1 MRWDPF
7 TDSRL
12 MTHNPRLLLTRARD
26 VTEYVDVLQRIP
38 VLNEADVC
46 CLVDPGAL
54 DPEVRSLGDH
64 LALSRDLLIA
74 LADPMRQDLVQ
85 LLARAELNVGE
96 IAERVTL
103 SRPTVSHHLNILR
116 RAGLVRVRKQG
127 REMYYRLNK
136 ERIVGTLQGLLDS
149 LTCC

>member
-1 MRWDPF
+1 
-7 TDSRL
+7 
-12 MTHNPRLLLTRARD
+12 
-26 VTEYVDVLQRIP
+26 VLQRIDL
-38 VLNEADVC
+38 LNAPDVC

-54 DPEVRSLGDH
+54 DPEVRTLGQR
-64 LALSRDLLIA
+64 LAVSRDLLVA

-85 LLARAELNVGE
+85 LLARAELTVGE
-96 IAERVTL
+96 VAERVTL
-103 SRPTVSHHLNILR
+103 SRPTVSHHLNLLR

-136 ERIVGTLQGLLDS
+136 ELIASTLQELLDC

>member
-1 MRWDPF
+1 
-7 TDSRL
+7 
-12 MTHNPRLLLTRARD
+12 
-26 VTEYVDVLQRIP
+26 VLEQIA
-38 VLNEADVC
+38 VLNSQDTC
-46 CLVDPGAL
+46 CLVDRDGL
-54 DPEVRSLGDH
+54 DPEVRTLGDH
-64 LALSRDLLIA
+64 LAISRDLLLA

-85 LLARAELNVGE
+85 LLARAELNVGD
-96 IAERVTL
+96 IANRVTL

>member
-1 MRWDPF
+1 M
-7 TDSRL
+7 
-12 MTHNPRLLLTRARD
+12 
-26 VTEYVDVLQRIP
+26 LQRIP
-38 VLNEADVC
+38 VLNAADVC
-46 CLVDPGAL
+46 CLVDPSAL
-54 DPEVRSLGDH
+54 DPEVRTLGDH

-85 LLARAELNVGE
+85 ILARAELNVGD

-136 ERIVGTLQGLLDS
+136 DRIVDTLQGLLDS

>member
-1 MRWDPF
+1 M
-7 TDSRL
+7 L
-12 MTHNPRLLLTRARD
+12 
-26 VTEYVDVLQRIP
+26 ERIP
-38 VLNEADVC
+38 VLNEEDTC
-46 CLVDPGAL
+46 CLLDPGAL
-54 DPEVRSLGDH
+54 DPEVRSIGDH

-85 LLARAELNVGE
+85 LLARNELNVGD

-136 ERIVGTLQGLLDS
+136 ERIVGTLQGLIDS
-149 LTCC
+149 LNCC

>member
-1 MRWDPF
+1 
-7 TDSRL
+7 
-12 MTHNPRLLLTRARD
+12 
-26 VTEYVDVLQRIP
+26 VLQRIP
-38 VLNEADVC
+38 VLTDQDVC

-54 DPEVRSLGDH
+54 DPEVRTLGEH
-64 LALSRDLLIA
+64 LAVSRDLLIA

-85 LLARAELNVGE
+85 ILARAELNVGE
-96 IAERVTL
+96 IAARVTL

-127 REMYYRLNK
+127 REMDYRLNK
-136 ERIVGTLQGLLDS
+136 EPIIATLQGLLDS

>member
-1 MRWDPF
+1 M
-7 TDSRL
+7 
-12 MTHNPRLLLTRARD
+12 
-26 VTEYVDVLQRIP
+26 
-38 VLNEADVC
+38 LNESDTC
-46 CLVDPGAL
+46 CLVDPSAL
-54 DPEVRSLGDH
+54 DPEVRTLGDH

-85 LLARAELNVGE
+85 ILARAELNVGD
-96 IAERVTL
+96 IAEHVTL

-136 ERIVGTLQGLLDS
+136 DRIVATLQGLLDS

>member
-1 MRWDPF
+1 M
-7 TDSRL
+7 L
-12 MTHNPRLLLTRARD
+12 
-26 VTEYVDVLQRIP
+26 
-38 VLNEADVC
+38 EAQDVC
-46 CLVDPGAL
+46 CLVDRGAL

-85 LLARAELNVGE
+85 ILARAELNVGD
-96 IAERVTL
+96 IAEKVTL

-136 ERIVGTLQGLLDS
+136 ERIVSTLRGLLDS

>member
-1 MRWDPF
+1 V
-7 TDSRL
+7 L
-12 MTHNPRLLLTRARD
+12 Q
-26 VTEYVDVLQRIP
+26 YVDVLEQIA
-38 VLNEADVC
+38 VLNSADTC
-46 CLVDPGAL
+46 CLVDRAAL
-54 DPEVRSLGDH
+54 DPEVRTLGDH
-64 LALSRDLLIA
+64 LATSRDLLLA

-85 LLARAELNVGE
+85 LLARAELNVSD
-96 IAERVTL
+96 IADRVTL

>member
-1 MRWDPF
+1 MK
-7 TDSRL
+7 
-12 MTHNPRLLLTRARD
+12 
-26 VTEYVDVLQRIP
+26 EQ
-38 VLNEADVC
+38 DVC
-46 CLVDPGAL
+46 CLVDPSAL
-54 DPEVRSLGDH
+54 DPEVRTLGEH
-64 LALSRDLLIA
+64 LAVSRDLLTA

-116 RAGLVRVRKQG
+116 RAGLVRVRKHG

-136 ERIVGTLQGLLDS
+136 DVIVRTLEQLVES

>member
-1 MRWDPF
+1 M
-7 TDSRL
+7 
-12 MTHNPRLLLTRARD
+12 H
-26 VTEYVDVLQRIP
+26 QRVP
-38 VLNEADVC
+38 LLNEQDVC

-54 DPEVRSLGDH
+54 DAEVRSLGEH
-64 LALSRDLLIA
+64 LALSRDLLLA

-85 LLARAELNVGE
+85 LLARSELNVGE

-103 SRPTVSHHLNILR
+103 SRPTVSHHLNLLR

-136 ERIVGTLQGLLDS
+136 EPIVATLQSLLDS

>member
-1 MRWDPF
+1 
-7 TDSRL
+7 
-12 MTHNPRLLLTRARD
+12 
-26 VTEYVDVLQRIP
+26 
-38 VLNEADVC
+38 
-46 CLVDPGAL
+46 
-54 DPEVRSLGDH
+54 
-64 LALSRDLLIA
+64 
-74 LADPMRQDLVQ
+74 MRQDLVQ
-85 LLARAELNVGE
+85 ILARAELNVGD

-136 ERIVGTLQGLLDS
+136 DRIVGTLQSLLDS

>member
-1 MRWDPF
+1 
-7 TDSRL
+7 
-12 MTHNPRLLLTRARD
+12 
-26 VTEYVDVLQRIP
+26 VLQRIP
-38 VLNEADVC
+38 LITEQDLC

-54 DPEVRSLGDH
+54 DAEVRTLGEH
-64 LALSRDLLIA
+64 LAVSRNLLIA

-85 LLARAELNVGE
+85 ILARAELNVGE

-116 RAGLVRVRKQG
+116 RAGLVRVRKHG
-127 REMYYRLNK
+127 REMHYRLNK
-136 ERIVGTLQGLLDS
+136 EPIVATLQGLLDS

>member
-1 MRWDPF
+1 M
-7 TDSRL
+7 
-12 MTHNPRLLLTRARD
+12 
-26 VTEYVDVLQRIP
+26 
-38 VLNEADVC
+38 LNEEDTC

-54 DPEVRSLGDH
+54 DPEVRSIGDH
-64 LALSRDLLIA
+64 LALSRDLLMA

-85 LLARAELNVGE
+85 LLARNELNVGD

-136 ERIVGTLQGLLDS
+136 ERIVGTLQALIDS
-149 LTCC
+149 LNCC

>member
-1 MRWDPF
+1 M
-7 TDSRL
+7 
-12 MTHNPRLLLTRARD
+12 
-26 VTEYVDVLQRIP
+26 LQRIQL
-38 VLNEADVC
+38 VNEQDVC

-54 DPEVRSLGDH
+54 DPEVRSLGEH
-64 LALSRDLLIA
+64 LAISRDLLTA

-136 ERIVGTLQGLLDS
+136 EPIVATLQGLLNS

>member
-1 MRWDPF
+1 
-7 TDSRL
+7 
-12 MTHNPRLLLTRARD
+12 
-26 VTEYVDVLQRIP
+26 VLQRIP
-38 VLNEADVC
+38 VLNESDLC
-46 CLVDPGAL
+46 CLVDPSAL
-54 DPEVRSLGDH
+54 DPEVRTLGDH

-85 LLARAELNVGE
+85 ILARAELNVGD

-136 ERIVGTLQGLLDS
+136 DRIVGTLQGLLDS

>member
-1 MRWDPF
+1 M
-7 TDSRL
+7 
-12 MTHNPRLLLTRARD
+12 
-26 VTEYVDVLQRIP
+26 LQLIT
-38 VLNEADVC
+38 VLNEQDTC
-46 CLVDPGAL
+46 CLLNPGAL
-54 DPEVRSLGDH
+54 DAEVRSLGEH
-64 LALSRDLLIA
+64 LAVSRDLLTA

-103 SRPTVSHHLNILR
+103 SRPTVSHHLNLLR

-136 ERIVGTLQGLLDS
+136 KPIVATLQGLLDS

>member
-1 MRWDPF
+1 M
-7 TDSRL
+7 
-12 MTHNPRLLLTRARD
+12 
-26 VTEYVDVLQRIP
+26 VDAP
-38 VLNEADVC
+38 DVC
-46 CLVDPGAL
+46 CLVEPTAL
-54 DPEVRSLGDH
+54 DAEVRTLGEH
-64 LALSRDLLIA
+64 LAVSRDLLTA

-103 SRPTVSHHLNILR
+103 SRPTVSHHLNLLR
-116 RAGLVRVRKQG
+116 RAGLVRVRKHG

-136 ERIVGTLQGLLDS
+136 EPIAATLQGLLDS